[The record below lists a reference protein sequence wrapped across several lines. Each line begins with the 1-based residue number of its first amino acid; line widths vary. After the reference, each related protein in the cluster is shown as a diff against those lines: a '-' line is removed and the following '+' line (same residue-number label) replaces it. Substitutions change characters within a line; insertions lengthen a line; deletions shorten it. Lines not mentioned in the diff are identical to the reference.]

1 MTADDAKPPS
11 PARRPRWRRW
21 AIEAAIFLAVLAG
34 FQAWQLRDAARG
46 PAPEISGR
54 LVDGSPFELAQW
66 RAQHPGKPVLLYFWA
81 EWCPVCKTTAGTV
94 TAVAEDWPVTT
105 IAMQSG
111 SAGEVAA
118 QMAAR
123 GYRWQ
128 TVADAQ
134 GELTRR
140 YGFAGVPAFAVI
152 DPAGEIRFV
161 AMGWTSE
168 TALRLRLWWAGRAAS

>member
-11 PARRPRWRRW
+11 PERRPRWRRW
-21 AIEAAIFLAVLAG
+21 AIEATIFLAVVAG

-54 LVDGSPFELAQW
+54 LVDGSPFDLAQW
-66 RAQHPGKPVLLYFWA
+66 RAQYPGKPVLLYFWA
-81 EWCPVCKTTAGTV
+81 EWCPVCKTTAGSV

-105 IAMQSG
+105 VAMQSG
-111 SAGEVAA
+111 SAAEIAA

-123 GYRWQ
+123 GYRWS
-128 TVADAQ
+128 TVADPQ

-140 YGFAGVPAFAVI
+140 FGFAGVPAFAVI
-152 DPAGEIRFV
+152 DPGGEIRFV
-161 AMGWTSE
+161 AIGWTSE